1 MSTSEASKFC
11 GGTFNFDHEWEADR
25 AIRFLIDEGCT
36 IISKTLVEYTMD
48 SGLENVRWEVKVSN
62 RKPRKARSAP
72 VTRRNR
78 QTGFEVT
85 VGHAHDVGLEFEQ
98 GEVHWY
104 SICEEHGS
112 CLGHRT
118 RRLAEE
124 WAALPWGWCEFCADE
139 YEAMS

>member
-1 MSTSEASKFC
+1 MSIDFDLCRGRTFVRTHSYQLLALIELLEEAGLTISDRGVLDNGEVFC
-11 GGTFNFDHEWEADR
+11 T
-25 AIRFLIDEGCT
+25 
-36 IISKTLVEYTMD
+36 
-48 SGLENVRWEVKVSN
+48 VSN
-62 RKPRKARSAP
+62 RKQVKRSAP
-72 VTRRNR
+72 KTRMN
-78 QTGFEVT
+78 QKIGVEVT
-85 VGHAHDVGLEFEQ
+85 VGHAHDVGLEYEQ

-104 SICEEHGS
+104 SICDEHGS